1 MWAFFVIITPLK
13 SMNSHTNNK
22 EKEALPVL
30 ILYNKATI
38 FLTAAL
44 MNTFVSAI
52 FYSMNLSRIGK
63 KNQIPPVL
71 IFGLFWNGLCLYLLP
86 ILKITNIYLKVFL
99 PNLLGGLILISFLWD
114 YQLKDVGK
122 FRMRNPL
129 IPIISVVTL
138 WGLGYIL
145 RYYHLF

>member
-1 MWAFFVIITPLK
+1 
-13 SMNSHTNNK
+13 MNLYSNTK
-22 EKEALPVL
+22 EKEELPGL
-30 ILYNKATI
+30 TLYNKATI
-38 FLTAAL
+38 FLTAAF
-44 MNTFVSAI
+44 MNPFVSAI

-63 KNQIPPVL
+63 KDQIPPVL

-86 ILKITNIYLKVFL
+86 ILKITNIYLKIFL

-114 YQLKDVGK
+114 YQLKDIEK

-129 IPIISVVTL
+129 IPIITVITL
-138 WGLGYIL
+138 WGLGYTL